1 MNELNEQILDAWIQ
15 LTTAINNE
23 RIVSEMP
30 LNEAQIFIALN
41 EDKMLLYREQHE
53 HILSIVNKLVDR
65 IGEEN
70 ANQALKLFNLIA
82 QIAGEE
88 IV

>member
-1 MNELNEQILDAWIQ
+1 MI
-15 LTTAINNE
+15 
-23 RIVSEMP
+23 
-30 LNEAQIFIALN
+30 
-41 EDKMLLYREQHE
+41 LYREQHE

-70 ANQALKLFNLIA
+70 ANQALNLFNLIA